1 MDTLAG
7 ILNRNAAKISA
18 GNRKYDAFLP
28 SNPFLISPHFLQVGI
43 LVNFDSYIN
52 LG

>member
-1 MDTLAG
+1 MDTPAG
-7 ILNRNAAKISA
+7 ILNRNAAKIAA

-43 LVNFDSYIN
+43 LVNFDS
-52 LG
+52 